1 MNIPDLA
8 LTLLTAPHVPPAL
21 LRATV
26 RLAMA
31 LLRWQQAREDRRQAA
46 TPLTHPTP
54 AGPVYLVDG
63 YHGGVVFWDWLV
75 LPGGGLWYLYNWP
88 LCLQPALERALRD
101 DRFRVT
107 LDLDGWTYE
116 DMAVRA
122 PEAIRQMREALRL
135 GRLEVVNGTYGQPLA
150 LSVSG
155 ESFIRQLFYGLEAIR
170 QVLGAEVTVFY
181 SQEPAYFPQLPQ
193 ILRGFGFRGV
203 ILRTQWAAFGTDPA
217 CDAAVVRWR
226 GPDGSTIPAVPRYTF
241 QRYDRLRADHPG
253 LPHMALAA
261 GERADWEPESLAPFE
276 RAARERGIAHPL
288 VTDLKD
294 VNLPDAPLPH
304 ALALAATPNVRF
316 VTPTEY
322 FALAGA
328 EGPTV
333 TYTPDDIP
341 GTLPWGLQAEEL
353 MRARVAAERAL
364 RVAERL
370 DAVAYLLGRE
380 SQEEHL
386 AEAWKHLCLAQH
398 HDLHVCGPW
407 HSRRHNSSMA
417 EVGMEYAERARR
429 AAGEVTQAALAHL
442 AEGAGGNI
450 LVFNPSPWP
459 RREYVEVPWNR
470 IYPVLGRI
478 NPALQINPELR
489 LVDDEGEVPCQWVSA
504 GDGNWRVGFA
514 LDLPPLGYRCL
525 RWVPDQAAVET
536 EPFQNPWYRATVHPD
551 GSLSLEVDGQPL
563 ITAGGYLTVWR
574 DGAWYDSRSSV
585 RRVEISEEGPV
596 YCRYRIEGEI
606 AGIPFCQTVTLYRAL
621 PRIDGRVVL
630 DFGDGVYLGPQLED
644 DRPERAMSV
653 QDEKKLCLAFGT
665 PLSQAWCDSPFL
677 VAQTG
682 GERMVGLHGVG
693 LADGDSAGVAF
704 FHRGTPGYHL
714 DRREGV
720 LQNVLAWGPREWIYA
735 SDNSVTRGR
744 SRYTALRGRQEYE
757 YAILP
762 YTPRRARFV
771 LPRAAL
777 DFQLP
782 CRWQMLRALS
792 GRPAV
797 PRSFLSVEPE
807 SVLATALFVHRGR
820 VYLRLWNASGQEAV
834 AAIRTPW
841 VREWHPVD
849 LRLRRDGAP
858 LPSSGIPLPPWG
870 IRTLEI

>member
-1 MNIPDLA
+1 METLDLA
-8 LTLLTAPHVPPAL
+8 LTLLTCRCVPPVFRRAAVRLAVAL
-21 LRATV
+21 LR
-26 RLAMA
+26 R
-31 LLRWQQAREDRRQAA
+31 RQAREDRRQAA
-46 TPLTHPTP
+46 APPTHPPP
-54 AGPVYLVDG
+54 AGPLYLVDG

-75 LPGGGLWYLYNWP
+75 LPDGGLWYLYNWP
-88 LCLQPALERALRD
+88 LCLQPALERALQD

-116 DMAVRA
+116 EMAVRA

-170 QVLGAEVTVFY
+170 RALGAEVTVFY

-193 ILRGFGFRGV
+193 ILRGFGFQGV

-217 CDAAVVRWR
+217 CDADVVRWQ

-322 FALAGA
+322 LALAGA

-333 TYTPDDIP
+333 AYTPDDIP
-341 GTLPWGLQAEEL
+341 STLPWGLQAEGL

-364 RVAERL
+364 LTAERL

-386 AEAWKHLCLAQH
+386 AEAWKNLCLAQH

-407 HSRRHNSSMA
+407 HSRRHGCSMA
-417 EVGMEYAERARR
+417 EVGVEYAERARQ
-429 AAGEVTQAALAHL
+429 AAEEVGRAALAGL
-442 AEGAGGNI
+442 AEGTGGDI

-459 RREYVEVPWNR
+459 RREYVEVPVNR
-470 IYPVLGRI
+470 RI
-478 NPALQINPELR
+478 NPALQI
-489 LVDDEGEVPCQWVSA
+489 LVDDEGEVPCQWVPA
-504 GDGNWRVGFA
+504 GDGDWRVGFA

-525 RWVPDQAAVET
+525 RWVPDQTAVER

-585 RRVEISEEGPV
+585 RRVEVSEEGPV
-596 YCRYRIEGEI
+596 FCRYRIEGEV
-606 AGIPFCQTVTLYRAL
+606 AGIPFRQTVTLYRTL

-630 DFGDGVYLGPQLED
+630 DFGEGVYLGPQLED

-653 QDEKKLCLAFGT
+653 QDEKKLCLAFAT
-665 PLSQAWCDSPFL
+665 PLSRAWCDSPFR

-682 GERMVGLHGVG
+682 RESIVGLHGVG
-693 LADGDSAGVAF
+693 LEDEDGAGVAF

-720 LQNVLAWGPREWIYA
+720 LRNVLAWGPREWIYA

-744 SRYTALRGRQEYE
+744 SRYTALRERQEYE

-762 YTPRRARFV
+762 YTAQMEA
-771 LPRAAL
+771 LRAAT
-777 DFQLP
+777 DFQTPCPSLP
-782 CRWQMLRALS
+782 LR
-792 GRPAV
+792 GPADHSPA
-797 PRSFLSVEPE
+797 PRSFLSIEPE

-820 VYLRLWNASGQEAV
+820 VCVRLWNMLDRESRAV
-834 AAIRTPW
+834 VHLEGGDGLGTVDFNLENSRTLPDKQ
-841 VREWHPVD
+841 VP
-849 LRLRRDGAP
+849 LR
-858 LPSSGIPLPPWG
+858 PWG
-870 IRTLEI
+870 IQTVAVVPAPGGS

>member
-1 MNIPDLA
+1 MNIPNLA
-8 LTLLTAPHVPPAL
+8 LALLTAPHVPPAL

-26 RLAMA
+26 RLAVA
-31 LLRWQQAREDRRQAA
+31 LLRWRQAREDRRQAA
-46 TPLTHPTP
+46 APPTHPAP
-54 AGPVYLVDG
+54 AGPVYLLDG

-88 LCLQPALERALRD
+88 LCLQPAIERALRD
-101 DRFRVT
+101 DRFRAT

-122 PEAIRQMREALRL
+122 PEAIRQMQEALRL

-170 QVLGAEVTVFY
+170 RVLGAEVTVFY

-217 CDAAVVRWR
+217 CDAAVARWQ
-226 GPDGSTIPAVPRYTF
+226 GPDWSTIPAVPRYTF

-304 ALALAATPNVRF
+304 ALALAATPNIRF

-333 TYTPDDIP
+333 SYTPDDIP
-341 GTLPWGLQAEEL
+341 STLPWGLQAEEL

-364 RVAERL
+364 LVAERL
-370 DAVAYLLGRE
+370 DAVAYLMGRE

-407 HSRRHNSSMA
+407 HSRRHGCSMA
-417 EVGMEYAERARR
+417 EVGVEHAERARR
-429 AAGEVTQAALAHL
+429 AAGEVTRAALAHL
-442 AEGAGGNI
+442 AEGTGGDI

-459 RREYVEVPWNR
+459 RREYVEVPVNR
-470 IYPVLGRI
+470 RI
-478 NPALQINPELR
+478 NPALQI
-489 LVDDEGEVPCQWVSA
+489 LVDDAGEVPCQWVSA
-504 GDGNWRVGFA
+504 GDGDWRVGFA

-551 GSLSLEVDGQPL
+551 GSLRLEVDGQPL

-574 DGAWYDSRSSV
+574 DGAWHDSRTSV
-585 RRVEISEEGPV
+585 RRVEVSEEGPV
-596 YCRYRIEGEI
+596 CCRYRIEGEV
-606 AGIPFCQTVTLYRAL
+606 AGIPFCQTVTLHRAL
-621 PRIDGRVVL
+621 PRIDGCVAL
-630 DFGDGVYLGPQLED
+630 DFGEGVYLGPQLED
-644 DRPERAMSV
+644 DRPGWAMSV
-653 QDEKKLCLAFGT
+653 QDDTNCVCYGHFA
-665 PLSQAWCDSPFL
+665 
-677 VAQTG
+677 
-682 GERMVGLHGVG
+682 
-693 LADGDSAGVAF
+693 
-704 FHRGTPGYHL
+704 
-714 DRREGV
+714 RR
-720 LQNVLAWGPREWIYA
+720 
-735 SDNSVTRGR
+735 
-744 SRYTALRGRQEYE
+744 
-757 YAILP
+757 
-762 YTPRRARFV
+762 
-771 LPRAAL
+771 
-777 DFQLP
+777 
-782 CRWQMLRALS
+782 
-792 GRPAV
+792 
-797 PRSFLSVEPE
+797 
-807 SVLATALFVHRGR
+807 
-820 VYLRLWNASGQEAV
+820 
-834 AAIRTPW
+834 
-841 VREWHPVD
+841 
-849 LRLRRDGAP
+849 
-858 LPSSGIPLPPWG
+858 
-870 IRTLEI
+870 

>member
-1 MNIPDLA
+1 MNIPNLV
-8 LTLLTAPHVPPAL
+8 LTLLTPRCVPPVF
-21 LRATV
+21 LRAAI
-26 RLAMA
+26 RLAVA
-31 LLRWQQAREDRRQAA
+31 LLRWRYAREDRRQAA
-46 TPLTHPTP
+46 APPPYPAP
-54 AGPVYLVDG
+54 AGPLYLVDG
-63 YHGGVVFWDWLV
+63 YHGGVVFWDWLA

-101 DRFRVT
+101 DRFRIT

-122 PEAIRQMREALRL
+122 PEAIQQIREALRL

-155 ESFIRQLFYGLEAIR
+155 ESFIRQLFYGLEAIGR
-170 QVLGAEVTVFY
+170 VLGAEVTVFY

-217 CDAAVVRWR
+217 CDADVVRWQ

-241 QRYDRLRADHPG
+241 QRYDRLRTEHPG

-316 VTPTEY
+316 VTPSEY
-322 FALAGA
+322 FALAGE

-333 TYTPDDIP
+333 AYTPDDIP
-341 GTLPWGLQAEEL
+341 STLPWGLQAEGL

-364 RVAERL
+364 LTAERL
-370 DAVAYLLGRE
+370 DAVAFRLGRE
-380 SQEEHL
+380 SQEEKL
-386 AEAWKHLCLAQH
+386 AQAWRDLCLAQH

-407 HSRRHNSSMA
+407 HSRRHNCSMA
-417 EVGMEYAERARR
+417 EVGVEHAERARR
-429 AAGEVTQAALAHL
+429 AAGEVSRAALAHL
-442 AEGAGGNI
+442 AEGTGGDI

-459 RREYVEVPWNR
+459 RREYVEVPVNR
-470 IYPVLGRI
+470 RI
-478 NPALQINPELR
+478 NPALQI
-489 LVDDEGEVPCQWVSA
+489 LVDDAGEVPCQWVPA
-504 GDGNWRVGFA
+504 GDGDWRVGFA

-525 RWVPDQAAVET
+525 RWVPDQTAMET

-551 GSLSLEVDGQPL
+551 GSLSLEVDGQPP
-563 ITAGGYLTVWR
+563 ITAGGYLTFWR

-585 RRVEISEEGPV
+585 RRVEVSEEGPV
-596 YCRYRIEGEI
+596 LCRYRIAGEV
-606 AGIPFCQTVTLYRAL
+606 AGIPFCQTVTLYRTL

-653 QDEKKLCLAFGT
+653 QDEKKLCLAFAT
-665 PLSQAWCDSPFL
+665 PLSRAWCNSPFL
-677 VAQTG
+677 VAPTG
-682 GERMVGLHGVG
+682 GERMVGLHGIG
-693 LADGDSAGVAF
+693 LEDGDGAGVAF

-720 LQNVLAWGPREWIYA
+720 LRNVLAWGPREWIYA

-744 SRYTALRGRQEYE
+744 SRYTALRERQEYE

-762 YTPRRARFV
+762 YTPRGARFV

-782 CRWQMLRALS
+782 CRWQMLQALS
-792 GRPAV
+792 VRPAV

-820 VYLRLWNASGQEAV
+820 AYIRLWNASGQEAV

-841 VREWHPVD
+841 VREWHPVN

-858 LPSSGIPLPPWG
+858 LPSDNIPLPPWG

>member
-8 LTLLTAPHVPPAL
+8 LTLLTAPRVPPAL
-21 LRATV
+21 LRAVV
-26 RLAMA
+26 RIAVA

-46 TPLTHPTP
+46 APPPHPAP
-54 AGPVYLVDG
+54 AGPLYLVDG
-63 YHGGVVFWDWLV
+63 YHGGVVFWDWLA

-88 LCLQPALERALRD
+88 LCLQPALKQALRD
-101 DRFRVT
+101 DRFRIT

-150 LSVSG
+150 PSVSG
-155 ESFIRQLFYGLEAIR
+155 ESFIRQLFYGLEAIGR
-170 QVLGAEVTVFY
+170 TLGAEVTVFY

-217 CDAAVVRWR
+217 CDAAVVRWQ

-241 QRYDRLRADHPG
+241 QRYDRLRAAHPG

-261 GERADWEPESLAPFE
+261 GERADWEPDSLAPFE

-316 VTPTEY
+316 VTPSEY
-322 FALAGA
+322 FALAGE

-333 TYTPDDIP
+333 AYAPDDIP
-341 GTLPWGLQAEEL
+341 STLPWGLQAEGL

-364 RVAERL
+364 LTAERL
-370 DAVAYLLGRE
+370 DAVAFRLGRE
-380 SQEEHL
+380 SQEEKL
-386 AEAWKHLCLAQH
+386 AQAWRDLCLAQH

-407 HSRRHNSSMA
+407 HSRRHNCSMA
-417 EVGMEYAERARR
+417 EVGVEYAERARR
-429 AAGEVTQAALAHL
+429 AAGEVTRAALAHL
-442 AEGAGGNI
+442 AEGTGGDI

-459 RREYVEVPWNR
+459 RREYIEVTVPGTSLDAR
-470 IYPVLGRI
+470 AVTFYDGERVV
-478 NPALQINPELR
+478 PAQVVASRGGALTVG
-489 LVDDEGEVPCQWVSA
+489 LVV
-504 GDGNWRVGFA
+504 
-514 LDLPPLGYRCL
+514 DLPALGYRCL
-525 RWVPDQAAVET
+525 ERGHGQPPAGDT
-536 EPFQNPWYRATVHPD
+536 GPQNPQYTATVHPD

-585 RRVEISEEGPV
+585 RRVVVAEEGPV
-596 YCRYRIEGEI
+596 YCRYRIAGEV

-621 PRIDGRVVL
+621 PRIDGRVAL
-630 DFGDGVYLGPQLED
+630 DFGEGVYLGPQPED
-644 DRPERAMSV
+644 DRPGRAMSV
-653 QDEKKLCLAFGT
+653 QDEKKLCLAFAT
-665 PLSQAWCDSPFL
+665 PLSRAWCDSPFL
-677 VAQTG
+677 VARTG
-682 GERMVGLHGVG
+682 QERMVGLHGVG
-693 LADGDSAGVAF
+693 LEDGDGAGVAF
-704 FHRGTPGYHL
+704 FHRGMPGYHL

-720 LQNVLAWGPREWIYA
+720 LRNVLAWGPREWVYA
-735 SDNSVTRGR
+735 SDNSVNRGR
-744 SRYTALRGRQEYE
+744 SRYTALRGHQEYE

-762 YTPRRARFV
+762 YTRRSEARRA
-771 LPRAAL
+771 AA

-782 CRWQMLRALS
+782 YRCQPLRCPS
-792 GRPAV
+792 GRLLA

-807 SVLATALFVHRGR
+807 SVLATALFVHRSR
-820 VYLRLWNASGQEAV
+820 VHLRLWNASDREIAAV
-834 AAIRTPW
+834 VRTEW
-841 VREWHPVD
+841 AREWVPVD
-849 LRLRRDGAP
+849 LRLQRTGAP
-858 LPSSGIPLPPWG
+858 LPSNGISNGIPLPPWG
-870 IRTLEI
+870 IWTLEI

>member
-1 MNIPDLA
+1 MNIPNLV
-8 LTLLTAPHVPPAL
+8 LTLLTPRCVPPVF
-21 LRATV
+21 LRAAV
-26 RLAMA
+26 RLAVA
-31 LLRWQQAREDRRQAA
+31 LLRWRQAREDRRQAA
-46 TPLTHPTP
+46 APPTHPAP
-54 AGPVYLVDG
+54 AGPLYLVDG
-63 YHGGVVFWDWLV
+63 YHGGVVFWDWLA

-88 LCLQPALERALRD
+88 LCLRPALERALRD
-101 DRFRVT
+101 DRFRIT

-155 ESFIRQLFYGLEAIR
+155 ESFIRQLFYGLEAIGR
-170 QVLGAEVTVFY
+170 VLGAEVTVFY

-217 CDAAVVRWR
+217 CDAAVVRWQ

-241 QRYDRLRADHPG
+241 QRYDRLRAEHPG

-316 VTPTEY
+316 VTPSEY
-322 FALAGA
+322 FALAGE

-333 TYTPDDIP
+333 AYTPDDIP
-341 GTLPWGLQAEEL
+341 STLPWGLQAEGL

-364 RVAERL
+364 LTAERL

-386 AEAWKHLCLAQH
+386 AEAWKNLCLAQH

-407 HSRRHNSSMA
+407 HSRRHGCSMA
-417 EVGMEYAERARR
+417 EVGVEYAERARR
-429 AAGEVTQAALAHL
+429 AAGEVTRAALAYL
-442 AEGAGGNI
+442 AEGAGGDI

-459 RREYVEVPWNR
+459 RREYVEVPVNR
-470 IYPVLGRI
+470 RI
-478 NPALQINPELR
+478 NPALQI
-489 LVDDEGEVPCQWVSA
+489 LVDDAGEVPCQWVPA
-504 GDGNWRVGFA
+504 GDGDWRVGFA

-525 RWVPDQAAVET
+525 RWVPDQTAMET

-585 RRVEISEEGPV
+585 RRVEVSEEGPV
-596 YCRYRIEGEI
+596 CCRYRIEGEV
-606 AGIPFCQTVTLYRAL
+606 AGIPFRQTVTLYRTL

-653 QDEKKLCLAFGT
+653 QDEKKLCLAFAT
-665 PLSQAWCDSPFL
+665 PLSRAWCDSPFL
-677 VAQTG
+677 VAPTG
-682 GERMVGLHGVG
+682 GERMVGLHGIG
-693 LADGDSAGVAF
+693 LEDGDGAGVAF

-720 LQNVLAWGPREWIYA
+720 LRNVLAWGPREWIYA

-762 YTPRRARFV
+762 YTPRGARFV

-782 CRWQMLRALS
+782 CRWQMLQALS

-820 VYLRLWNASGQEAV
+820 AYIRLWNASGQEAV

-858 LPSSGIPLPPWG
+858 LPSDNIPLPPWG